1 MEAGLLKHVV
11 LLCTHLSLHHVE
23 TVLLKHF
30 HICSHFC
37 SNLRSS
43 SALAFALS
51 FPGSVSTAAMSSGG
65 FSSSQQAWGRGS
77 SSQSDWKPAWK
88 KHDDWK
94 DYLGDD
100 THGWKKP
107 EAITGKLLAY
117 ADTSGEVHGGGSTA
131 EAVPEHKDLHDLK
144 SSWQA
149 DEKDL

>member
-1 MEAGLLKHVV
+1 
-11 LLCTHLSLHHVE
+11 
-23 TVLLKHF
+23 
-30 HICSHFC
+30 
-37 SNLRSS
+37 
-43 SALAFALS
+43 
-51 FPGSVSTAAMSSGG
+51 MSSGG
-65 FSSSQQAWGRGS
+65 CSSSQQAWGRGS

-149 DEKDL
+149 DEKDFWVDKEGNLYRKKWKNSPVNSNLSLNEVQKYSQLVLESG